1 MLTDYAEAGDNELW
15 STTRLQAYLRNVGS
29 PLDNG
34 ADICVCDTL
43 TPAILGELD
52 GVYTTPAEDPAPWY
66 DPNLPVSGE
75 YLGFLPL
82 SIEGIDDNPR
92 GRAVTNAVG
101 GGGVFGP
108 QRDLP
113 RTITVQGV
121 LIGST
126 CCGSEYGLQYLSEA
140 LQGCSG
146 SVCDGDC
153 FRMYNCCP
161 APGQTA
167 EQFNAAHRRTYRRS
181 SLVSGPT
188 VVRRDGVGGSCSA
201 GACGGSELLV
211 IEFVIVAATP
221 WAWTDRIPVLDVA
234 LAGVSPEECVVWCM
248 RGSPDPVQ
256 GCGDE
261 PCLFAECREQG
272 NPCADPR
279 NPIPQPPQPQLPPTS
294 FCVPIAQDVTCYTID
309 LGERPEWS
317 VDAPIIDVRAG
328 SQELRNVRLTFYERR
343 ADDVRTCDQIADD
356 NRCFPSND
364 VFITYIPAGGS
375 VTIDGQTGKATTECL
390 GECQSATTVF
400 GDTEGGPLRI
410 NMLTCATYCFCISV
424 DANQPPAP
432 DASLSLAVSGR
443 VY

>member
-1 MLTDYAEAGDNELW
+1 MLSDYAKAGDNELW
-15 STTRLQAYLRNVGS
+15 STTRLQAYLANVGS
-29 PLDNG
+29 PFDNG
-34 ADICVCDTL
+34 SAVCVCDTL
-43 TPAILGELD
+43 TPAVLGELD

-75 YLGFLPL
+75 YLGFMPL
-82 SIEGIDDNPR
+82 SIDGIDDNPR

-101 GGGVFGP
+101 GGGTFGP

-126 CCGSEYGLQYLSEA
+126 CCGTEYGLQYLSEA

-153 FRMYNCCP
+153 FQMYNCCP
-161 APGQTA
+161 APGLTA
-167 EQFNAAHRRTYRRS
+167 EQFNTQHRRTYRRT

-188 VVRRDGVGGSCSA
+188 VVRRDGAGGCSA
-201 GACGGSELLV
+201 GACGGTELIV
-211 IEFVIVAATP
+211 VEFVIVAATP
-221 WAWTDRIPVLDVA
+221 WAWTDHIPLLDVA
-234 LAGVSPEECVVWCM
+234 LAGASSEDCVVWCM
-248 RGSPDPVQ
+248 SGSPDPVQ

-261 PCLFAECREQG
+261 PCLFAPCSTPG

-279 NPIPQPPQPQLPPTS
+279 NPVPTPPQPSLPPTS
-294 FCVPIAQDVTCYTID
+294 FCIPIAQDITCYSLD
-309 LGERPEWS
+309 LGDRPEWS
-317 VDAPIIDVRAG
+317 VDAPIIDVRSG

-343 ADDVRTCDQIADD
+343 IDDARPCSEIADE
-356 NRCFPSND
+356 NRCQPSND
-364 VFITYIPAGGS
+364 IFITYIPAGGS
-375 VTIDGQTGKATTECL
+375 VTIDGQTGRATTQCL
-390 GECQSATTVF
+390 GECQAATTVY
-400 GDTEGGPLRI
+400 GDTDGGPLRI
-410 NMLTCATYCFCISV
+410 NMLTCSTYCFCISV

-432 DASLSLAVSGR
+432 DATLSLAVSGR